1 MSDPYSKDGQI
12 FTFGVHGTTN
22 TPDNVREVSRRI
34 SAELGTTTSGANLW
48 DNGFDWR
55 AQHTAQMVRD
65 YDPVYGSIERPVN
78 VPVAGTAHQ
87 MNGTDD
93 REIASGRLAAHVLQ
107 QVDKAIERG
116 SLDADKPLTINL
128 VGFSHGG
135 NVSILAADEIS
146 EGLKRR
152 GIDSAIH
159 ITTLSTPAYTWGPE
173 NPDRARDL
181 VQADGV
187 KFAHTHFNTPG
198 DGVIRLAMARA
209 NYDTEVTRNYDFD
222 RAPFGANG
230 LANHGAVQNV
240 PAMMDT
246 VADIMRQR
254 FNGLA
259 PAQTRSDAGN
269 EVNVA
274 GITPATPG
282 SGQMDWQ
289 AFSQQPL
296 VQQAS
301 AALHRSAPEVPQEN
315 LNPSLVAGIAG
326 VAAENRFHTIQDVAF
341 AQTGQTAFV
350 TDRDKTDPAARVA
363 PVDMALGNKPVEE
376 VAQKFSVALENSQQ
390 QTQVAALEQEK
401 QQRQSGPSMA

>member
-1 MSDPYSKDGQI
+1 MSDPYSRDAQI
-12 FTFGVHGTTN
+12 FTFGVHGTNN
-22 TPDNVREVSRRI
+22 TPENVREVSRRI

-55 AQHTAQMVRD
+55 AQHRQVE
-65 YDPVYGSIERPVN
+65 YIDPYGGTSVSR

-87 MNGTDD
+87 MNSTND
-93 REIASGRLAAHVLQ
+93 REIASERLAAHVLQ
-107 QVDKAIERG
+107 QVDKAIENG
-116 SLDADKPLTINL
+116 SLDRDKPLTINL

-159 ITTLSTPAYTWGPE
+159 VTTLSTPAYTWGPE

-187 KFAHTHFNTPG
+187 KFAHTHFNTQG

-209 NYDTEVTRNYDFD
+209 NYDTEVTKNYNFD

-240 PAMMDT
+240 PGMMDT
-246 VADIMRQR
+246 VADVMRQR
-254 FNGLA
+254 FTGLA
-259 PAQTRSDAGN
+259 PAQTRADTGQ
-269 EVNVA
+269 EVSVA
-274 GITPATPG
+274 GITPAT
-282 SGQMDWQ
+282 QVAAQVDWQ
-289 AFSQQPL
+289 TYSNQPM

-301 AALHRSAPEVPQEN
+301 AALHRAIPDVPQEN

-326 VAAENRFHTIQDVAF
+326 VAAENRFTSIQDVTF

-350 TDRDKTDPAARVA
+350 TDRDKADPSARVA
-363 PVDMALGNKPVEE
+363 PVDMALGNKPLEDVT
-376 VAQKFSVALENSQQ
+376 QKFSVALETGQPQTLAAIMDPENQQ
-390 QTQVAALEQEK
+390 K
-401 QQRQSGPSMA
+401 QSSPSLV